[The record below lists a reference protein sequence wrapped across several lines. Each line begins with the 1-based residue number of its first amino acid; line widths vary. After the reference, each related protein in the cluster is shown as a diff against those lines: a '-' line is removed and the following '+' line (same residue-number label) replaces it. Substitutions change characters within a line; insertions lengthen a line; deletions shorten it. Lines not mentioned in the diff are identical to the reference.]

1 MGENSM
7 NNILIIDSNSKLANH
22 VTHTFQDNGFTITDA
37 ADFETAEKII
47 KERDFDIIISDTKIQ
62 GGTLDKLLTYETRS
76 GTKPMVIVSAEH
88 QNLEEALKAVEGGAF
103 DVIRKPYEIPELEV
117 KIKNALKIRKL
128 EYEADSL
135 RGERNIIYKAENFIG
150 ESPEIKEIF
159 EIVKKIAKSSSSVLL
174 LGETGTGKELLAG
187 AIHYNSLRN
196 ESAFVKVNC
205 AALPEHLLESE
216 LFGHEKGA
224 FTGAERQRIGRF
236 EQADGGTI
244 FLDEIG
250 DMSLATQAKVLRVLQ
265 EKEFQRVGGNKTIK
279 VDVRIISATNKDLI
293 HEIQEKRFRTDLY
306 YRLNV
311 VTVTLPPLRERR
323 GDILLLTYFFL
334 KKLTG
339 DLKKKIKEIH
349 PLAIKQLTEYSW
361 PGNIRELE
369 NTIERAVL
377 LADDGIIKPE
387 DLHLPYQTDFAQW
400 DYNAIRIPL
409 KGIKLEEVERHLVL
423 QSLKMCDWVQKDA
436 AKLLGVSQRVLN
448 YKVKR
453 FGITH
458 PRWKKYR

>member
-1 MGENSM
+1 M
-7 NNILIIDSNSKLANH
+7 NNILIIDSNSKMANDI
-22 VTHTFQDNGFTITDA
+22 THTFRNDGFTITDA
-37 ADFETAEKII
+37 ADFESAAAII
-47 KERDFDIIISDTKIQ
+47 KQRDFDVIISDTNIR
-62 GGTLDKLLTYETRS
+62 GGTLDELLEYDTRT
-76 GTKPMVIVSAEH
+76 GTKPIVIVSAGH
-88 QNLEEALKAVEGGAF
+88 QNLEEALKAVEAGAF
-103 DVIRKPYEIPELEV
+103 DVIRKPYRIPELEV

-128 EYEADSL
+128 EYEADNL
-135 RGERNIIYKAENFIG
+135 RGERDIIYKAENFIG
-150 ESPEIKEIF
+150 ESPGIKEIF

-187 AIHYNSLRN
+187 AIHYNSLRKEN
-196 ESAFVKVNC
+196 AFIKVNC

-224 FTGAERQRIGRF
+224 FTGADRQRIGRF

-311 VTVTLPPLRERR
+311 VTITLPPLRARR

-334 KKLTG
+334 KRLTG
-339 DLKKKIKEIH
+339 DLKKKISEIH

-369 NTIERAVL
+369 NTIERAIL
-377 LADDGIIKPE
+377 LADDGIIRPE
-387 DLHLPYQTDFAQW
+387 DLHLPYQTDFVQW

-409 KGIKLEEVERHLVL
+409 KGIKLEEVERRLVL

-448 YKVKR
+448 YKIKR